1 MTTGL
6 DVTVSDADSLRVA
19 LEAPARVT
27 GHRLVS
33 LPGWG
38 GAA

>member
-1 MTTGL
+1 MATGL
-6 DVTVSDADSLRVA
+6 DVTVSDADSLTVA
-19 LEAPARVT
+19 LKAPAYVT
-27 GHRLVS
+27 GHRGVS

>member
-6 DVTVSDADSLRVA
+6 DVTVSDAYSLTVT
-19 LEAPARVT
+19 LKSPAHVT
-27 GHRLVS
+27 GHTGVS